1 MSGVFLNNS
10 VLYRSARVGWL
21 VALLLYINA
30 DAWADQLS
38 EYRIAPGDSISVRVF
53 NEEDLSIPEVR
64 VPADGII
71 SYALIGEV
79 TVTGLTVTELE
90 RRIAIMLQDGYLVD
104 PKVTVSIVTYRPLFV
119 QGAVGLPGV
128 KEYSE
133 GMSVEKVI
141 VLAGGFAESANIS
154 AITVKRGSEEIPITD
169 IKQRIFPGD
178 IITVPARVE
187 QLVEPIPAQ
196 FIYFHGEVRRP
207 GSYEFRDGLTVAKAI
222 ALAGGFTDRASK
234 RKIRIIR
241 DGDPPE
247 VLKRVTLNA
256 SIEPGDVIDV
266 GTSLF

>member
-1 MSGVFLNNS
+1 MLLVFLRNLCIS
-10 VLYRSARVGWL
+10 LL
-21 VALLLYINA
+21 ALLLSLNGIS
-30 DAWADQLS
+30 WADQLS
-38 EYRIAPGDSISVRVF
+38 EYRIAPGDAISIRVF

-79 TVTGLTVTELE
+79 TVAGLTVPDLE
-90 RRIAIMLQDGYLVD
+90 RRIEAMLRDGYLVD

-141 VLAGGFAESANIS
+141 VLAGGFEESANIS
-154 AITVKRGSEEIPITD
+154 AITIERDGEEIPIND

-178 IITVPARVE
+178 IITIPALVE
-187 QLVEPIPAQ
+187 QIVEPTPAQ

-234 RKIRIIR
+234 RKIRITR

-256 SIEPGDVIDV
+256 TIEPGDVIDV
-266 GTSLF
+266 GISLF